1 MSQDIHALIRLKKFT
16 VDEQRR
22 ALGELLGHEAELT
35 RREQALEAGV
45 KREQQL
51 ATDDPTGIAAQSYG
65 AFAESVVR
73 DRARMQD
80 ARAKLE
86 AAIARQQDVVAEAY
100 REFKTV
106 EILQQN
112 RDRRAA
118 QEWAR
123 KDRIAMD
130 EIAANN
136 HRRRQVA

>member
-1 MSQDIHALIRLKKFT
+1 MAQDISALIRLKKFT
-16 VDEQRR
+16 VDEERR
-22 ALGELLGHEAELT
+22 KLGELLGHEAELT

-45 KREQQL
+45 KREQAL
-51 ATDDPTGIAAQSYG
+51 ASADPTGICAQSYG
-65 AFAESVVR
+65 RFAESVVR
-73 DRARMQD
+73 DRARMRD

-112 RDRRAA
+112 RDRRTAL
-118 QEWAR
+118 ELSR
-123 KDRIAMD
+123 KEQIAMD

>member
-1 MSQDIHALIRLKKFT
+1 MAQDINALIRLKKFT
-16 VDEQRR
+16 VDEERR
-22 ALGELLGHEAELT
+22 KLGELLGHEAELT

-45 KREQQL
+45 KREQEL
-51 ATDDPTGIAAQSYG
+51 AAADPTSICAQSYG
-65 AFAESVVR
+65 RFAESVVR
-73 DRARMQD
+73 DRARMKD
-80 ARAKLE
+80 ARTKLE
-86 AAIARQQDVVAEAY
+86 AAIAQQQDVVAEAY

-118 QEWAR
+118 AERAR
-123 KDRIAMD
+123 KEQILMD

>member
-1 MSQDIHALIRLKKFT
+1 MAHDIAALIRLKKFT
-16 VDEQRR
+16 VDEERR
-22 ALGELLGHEAELT
+22 KLGELLGHEAELT

-45 KREQQL
+45 KREQEL
-51 ATDDPTGIAAQSYG
+51 AAADPTSICALSYG
-65 AFAESVVR
+65 SFAESVVR
-73 DRARMQD
+73 DRARMKD
-80 ARAKLE
+80 ARTKLE

-118 QEWAR
+118 LERAR
-123 KDRIAMD
+123 KEQIVMD

>member
-1 MSQDIHALIRLKKFT
+1 MSQDIATLIRLKKFT
-16 VDEQRR
+16 VDEERR
-22 ALGELLGHEAELT
+22 KLGELLAHEAELT
-35 RREQALEAGV
+35 RREHALEAGV
-45 KREQQL
+45 KREQAL
-51 ATDDPTGIAAQSYG
+51 AAADPTGIGAQSYG
-65 AFAESVVR
+65 RFAESVVR
-73 DRARMQD
+73 DRARMKD
-80 ARAKLE
+80 ARTKLE

-118 QEWAR
+118 LEFAR
-123 KDRIAMD
+123 KEQIAMD

>member
-73 DRARMQD
+73 DRARMKD

>member
-1 MSQDIHALIRLKKFT
+1 MAQDIKALIRLKKFG
-16 VDEQRR
+16 VDEERR
-22 ALGELLGHEAELT
+22 KLGELLGHEAELT

-45 KREQQL
+45 KREQEL
-51 ATDDPTGIAAQSYG
+51 ATADPTGICAQSYG
-65 AFAESVVR
+65 NFAESVVR
-73 DRARMQD
+73 DRARMRD

-118 QEWAR
+118 LEYAR
-123 KDRIAMD
+123 KDQIIMD

-136 HRRRQVA
+136 HRRRAVA